1 MTMNTLDLKWR
12 ILVCAVHVTTY
23 VSPPGDGKGRAGL
36 SPSWL
41 ECFPEAASDQEGL
54 VKMV

>member
-1 MTMNTLDLKWR
+1 MNTLDLKWR

>member
-1 MTMNTLDLKWR
+1 MSSLYLTKMENFGLCSEYNSLC
-12 ILVCAVHVTTY
+12 LLLEM
-23 VSPPGDGKGRAGL
+23 GKVGL
-36 SPSWL
+36 GSLSWL